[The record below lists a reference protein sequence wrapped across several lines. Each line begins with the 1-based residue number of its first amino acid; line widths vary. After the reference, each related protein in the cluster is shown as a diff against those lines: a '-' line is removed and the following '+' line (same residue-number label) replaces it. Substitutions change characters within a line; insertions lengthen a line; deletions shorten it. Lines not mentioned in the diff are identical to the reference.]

1 MEKPL
6 KYYHNN
12 LATLITILG
21 LMREFEVRDLVFSSS
36 CTVYGQPDELPV
48 TETCT
53 MKTAASPY
61 GYTKQVCEQII
72 RDVHHAWPLLRSTLL
87 RYFNPI
93 GAHPSGLIGELPIGI
108 PNNLVPYITQTAAGK
123 RSSLTIF
130 GDDYKTP
137 DGTCIRDFIHVVDL
151 AKAHVKSLAWLV
163 KQNQVCE
170 AFNLGQGKGNSVLEV
185 VKSFIRVTG
194 APLQYQI
201 GPRRSGDIEKVW
213 ADVSK
218 SLRELNWRTELS
230 LDQALEDAFLQ
241 DAQAILHV

>member
-1 MEKPL
+1 
-6 KYYHNN
+6 
-12 LATLITILG
+12 
-21 LMREFEVRDLVFSSS
+21 
-36 CTVYGQPDELPV
+36 
-48 TETCT
+48 
-53 MKTAASPY
+53 
-61 GYTKQVCEQII
+61 
-72 RDVHHAWPLLRSTLL
+72 
-87 RYFNPI
+87 
-93 GAHPSGLIGELPIGI
+93 
-108 PNNLVPYITQTAAGK
+108 VPYITQTAAGK

-230 LDQALEDAFLQ
+230 LDQALEDAWRWEQTLTKTAS
-241 DAQAILHV
+241 AQV